1 MFIISQDG
9 TTFIQS
15 DKYTFCI
22 ANNYIY
28 AINYTSKFTEDGI
41 LMAVYPSEKICKK
54 VMKDLVESTA
64 QFLKTS
70 GKGYYKFPAYDK
82 IKDENKEE

>member
-15 DKYTFCI
+15 DKYTFCVV
-22 ANNYIY
+22 NNYIY

-41 LMAVYPSEKICKK
+41 LMAVYPSEKTCKN
-54 VMKDLVESTA
+54 VMKDLAESTA
-64 QFLKTS
+64 PFFPSKENS
-70 GKGYYKFPAYDK
+70 YYKFPAYDEMK
-82 IKDENKEE
+82 NEHEE

>member
-22 ANNYIY
+22 VNNYIY

-41 LMAVYPSEKICKK
+41 LMAVYPSEKICEK

-64 QFLKTS
+64 LFFLSKINS
-70 GKGYYKFPAYDK
+70 FYKFPTYDE

>member
-1 MFIISQDG
+1 MFIVSQDG
-9 TTFIQS
+9 TTFLQL

-22 ANNYIY
+22 VNNYIY

-41 LMAVYPSEKICKK
+41 LMAVYLSEKICKK
-54 VMKDLVESTA
+54 VMNNLVTTTMWD
-64 QFLKTS
+64 KI
-70 GKGYYKFPAYDK
+70 YKFPAYDE